1 MVASHDSTLTIDTGV
16 LATRRCIYVSAVG
29 TIQLDGIQSRHI
41 RSAGRNNMR
50 GVTEDSG
57 AGTEVAL
64 FVFFALQLLAEDNG
78 QGGAKA
84 GKRVS
89 DETRC
94 FTTFRYEVKLV
105 GRTSR
110 VQMYET
116 THHARQT
123 CLCEDEPLVY

>member
-1 MVASHDSTLTIDTGV
+1 
-16 LATRRCIYVSAVG
+16 
-29 TIQLDGIQSRHI
+29 
-41 RSAGRNNMR
+41 MR
-50 GVTEDSG
+50 GVTEDSR

-84 GKRVS
+84 RIRLS
-89 DETRC
+89 DGTLC
-94 FTTFRYEVKLV
+94 FTTIRYDVRLV
-105 GRTSR
+105 GRTSGH
-110 VQMYET
+110 QMYET